1 MIPTLEQ
8 ARQLLCEY
16 NHGAFHVLHGE
27 TVSGIM
33 AYFARQYDPQHEE
46 YWAVVGMLHDI
57 DFELYPESHCAKCV
71 EILQEHDI
79 DASIIRSVVS
89 HGYGRLPWVTVKPE
103 LQMEKILYAVDELS
117 GLISACA
124 KVRPSKSVRDMDV
137 SSLKKKFKKKDFAAG
152 CSREDIAAGAEML
165 GVPLETLMQDTLD
178 AMKSL
183 AGTLPV

>member
-137 SSLKKKFKKKDFAAG
+137 SSLKKSLKRRILPPAARG
-152 CSREDIAAGAEML
+152 RTSLLAPKCWASRSR
-165 GVPLETLMQDTLD
+165 P
-178 AMKSL
+178 
-183 AGTLPV
+183 